1 MTLPRN
7 ALATAMIAV
16 GCMTGLTACGG
27 GGGTIKVSDAKFIT
41 KCEQTLSKD
50 KNASAAVKAH
60 DPQACK
66 CLQDTLK
73 AQGLGDK
80 DQNSKEVGD
89 KSGPALQACGLKKQ

>member
-27 GGGTIKVSDAKFIT
+27 GDTIKVSDAKFIT
-41 KCEQTLSKD
+41 KCEETLGKD
-50 KNASAAVKAH
+50 KNASAAVKAY

-66 CLQDTLK
+66 CLQDKLK

-80 DQNSKEVGD
+80 DQASKEVGD